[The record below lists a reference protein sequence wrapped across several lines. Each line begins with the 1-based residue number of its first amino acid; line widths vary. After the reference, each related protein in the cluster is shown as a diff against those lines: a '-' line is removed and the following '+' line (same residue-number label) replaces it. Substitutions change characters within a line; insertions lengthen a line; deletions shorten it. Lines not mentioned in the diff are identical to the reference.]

1 MSVRCQQ
8 GFLMLEVLT
17 AVVMMMALAAIA
29 GLILQSVRLTA
40 AAADHTTAV
49 NLAQQQLE
57 ELKSAEGDCRLFSAA
72 RPVIINNR
80 QFLIETVAEDSA
92 EHSQLTKVT
101 VTVSW
106 HRQAGRSLELIMLY
120 DFHP

>member
-1 MSVRCQQ
+1 
-8 GFLMLEVLT
+8 MLEVLT

-57 ELKSAEGDCRLFSAA
+57 ELKSAEGDCRLVSAA

-120 DFHP
+120 DFHPSTLSALQR